1 MKILRI
7 AALIVCAMVLAGFI
21 AGREFARGSHL
32 SLVDFAVLLTN
43 PPAVGV
49 LGGDSLARLPVASA
63 EILPGSVSRAVRYQ
77 EKSQYLNHTRTVV
90 THTIDDATQYVPV
103 CLDTLDKYG
112 VKATVFVSTEVQ
124 PISQLWPRLER
135 AVGNGHEIGSHSRRH
150 QCHWPDTAMFCFRA
164 YSDYELSG
172 SRGDIL
178 RHTTQP
184 YVWSW
189 CYPCGNCAALDF
201 VHRKTAHAGYLIAR
215 NYPDEVH
222 DGHVLPYLQTYDAHP
237 YNATYTQVVQK
248 MGGIAQNGRTGVSEV
263 NAKFDEVYQRGGIYN
278 FMSHPQ
284 WLDYGPGKF
293 YETAFGAYS
302 RPSGYLVCAHGALYT
317 YHTVR
322 ESTLVRALDPKQSK
336 GRFATYN
343 NLDPHVYMNAI
354 TLEFDAGPATGIFP
368 NGRAIN
374 ERSLGVTDRW
384 NEEYFRREDAR
395 IYLTVRPNRILEFR

>member
-1 MKILRI
+1 MF
-7 AALIVCAMVLAGFI
+7 CDEWSG
-21 AGREFARGSHL
+21 
-32 SLVDFAVLLTN
+32 
-43 PPAVGV
+43 
-49 LGGDSLARLPVASA
+49 
-63 EILPGSVSRAVRYQ
+63 GSVG
-77 EKSQYLNHTRTVV
+77 EGGHFTGC
-90 THTIDDATQYVPV
+90 VPV
-103 CLDTLDKYG
+103 GSGLPPQDRN
-112 VKATVFVSTEVQ
+112 
-124 PISQLWPRLER
+124 PIP
-135 AVGNGHEIGSHSRRH
+135 ANN
-150 QCHWPDTAMFCFRA
+150 
-164 YSDYELSG
+164 
-172 SRGDIL
+172 
-178 RHTTQP
+178 
-184 YVWSW
+184 
-189 CYPCGNCAALDF
+189 GNCQAPFLCNP
-201 VHRKTAHAGYLIAR
+201 T
-215 NYPDEVH
+215 NTP
-222 DGHVLPYLQTYDAHP
+222 
-237 YNATYTQVVQK
+237 VVQK